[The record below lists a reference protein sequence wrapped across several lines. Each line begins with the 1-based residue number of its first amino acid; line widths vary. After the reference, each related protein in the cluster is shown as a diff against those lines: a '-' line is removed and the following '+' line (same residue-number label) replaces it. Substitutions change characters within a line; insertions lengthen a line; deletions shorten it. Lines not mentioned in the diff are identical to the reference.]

1 MIYQIY
7 KKFIIENKVN
17 FSLFILT
24 FIYIPI
30 SKLGLP
36 HIYGKFISNLKS
48 KKINLNKKLLF
59 SLIITWALIQGLK
72 LLSNYYEYKTLPIFQ
87 NTVRNHIL
95 EKVLSKYE
103 TDYEELKV
111 GDIISKIMGTPR
123 IFTDIFWLFK
133 DFLFRNIIIVVSAFF
148 YLYKHNKSLSLV
160 FLFCM
165 LVIFLV
171 SYMFNKSCKQTV
183 VEYTKVNDDIHEE
196 IADTVSNIMSI
207 YVSKK
212 KDDELDRFN
221 KFGNYYIKK
230 TQNLRGCYR
239 KYKLIYTVVFIAI
252 FIILNYY
259 TLYLYNKKSITSSAI
274 ISIFIINYT
283 ILTDFMVIYNNTKQ
297 FLYLDANLNVLTKY
311 LTSLKTNSRLNNE
324 KINEKDKISLIV
336 KNLNF
341 SIEDKKILSNISFDF
356 NLNKNNE
363 KLLIMG
369 HIGSGKSSLAKIL
382 VKLYSNYSGSIKL
395 NNQELKNIHIK
406 DVRSYINYIPQHPKL
421 FNRTLFENITYGNK
435 NASKND
441 INNILDKLDIHDVK
455 IKFNKFMDKKV
466 GKEGSKLSGG
476 QKQIVFLLRAILM
489 NSSMLIIDEPSASMD
504 DLSKEKLINFFKTY
518 FKDKGLIIIS
528 HDEDFKKLCNK
539 MIKLEHGVIKKMY

>member
-17 FSLFILT
+17 FTLFILT

-48 KKINLNKKLLF
+48 KKFNLNKQLLF
-59 SLIITWALIQGLK
+59 SLIIIWALIQGLK

-103 TDYEELKV
+103 TNYEELKI
-111 GDIISKIMGTPR
+111 GDIISKIMGTPKV
-123 IFTDIFWLFK
+123 FTDIFWLFK

-148 YLYKHNKSLSLV
+148 YLYKHDKSLSLV

-165 LVIFLV
+165 LIIFLV

-311 LTSLKTNSRLNNE
+311 LTTLKTDSRLNNK
-324 KINEKDKISLIV
+324 KIKEKDKISLIV
-336 KNLNF
+336 RNLNF
-341 SIEDKKILSNISFDF
+341 SIEDKKILSNVSFDF
-356 NLNKNNE
+356 NLNKDNE

-395 NNQELKNIHIK
+395 NKQELKNINIK

-421 FNRTLFENITYGNK
+421 FNRTLFENITYGNQ
-435 NASKND
+435 NANKND

-489 NSSMLIIDEPSASMD
+489 NSSMLIIDEPSASLD

-518 FKDKGLIIIS
+518 FKDKALIIIS

-539 MIKLEHGVIKKMY
+539 IIKLEHGEIKKMY